1 MIGNKALQAYME
13 KLIDIDSKNEGRP
26 YTCSVRELKESSGI
40 IFEDGT
46 DIPTNI
52 LDAVIDLENTGFI
65 KTHQEDRVGTVITLI
80 SAKDSSLLD
89 MAGIE
94 NVVSDD
100 YMDSWER
107 TVQSWSES
115 DVCVSFLNRL
125 NQASRDSGAGRGHG
139 LGWYLTVSS
148 GTGIGKSIYAI
159 NQSAKC
165 LSMGQSVAF
174 ASLEMSHAQL
184 AGRFW
189 SVASGVP
196 IKDLEPETFDSK
208 QWEKAKESCSDW
220 ADFFVPSNL
229 LVTLK
234 DVETFAQRCYE
245 KAEQNGRP
253 LGLLVLDYLQLIQ
266 PGRPISEIHVAV
278 TQIVGAMRS
287 WGESRNVTVLGL
299 SQLNLATTA
308 NLHTKPDISG
318 LYGSN
323 YIGQSSDQVILYDH
337 SRMERYDDP
346 YSSGMKT
353 WLLLAKNRHGPS
365 AIEVP
370 IRICY
375 KTLRITEADRSE
387 LSSWPGNKT
396 GDA

>member
-1 MIGNKALQAYME
+1 MMGDEALRLYME
-13 KLIDIDSKNEGRP
+13 KLIEIDGKKEGQSFA
-26 YTCSVRELKESSGI
+26 CSVRQLKEYAGI

-46 DIPTNI
+46 DVPTDV
-52 LDAVIDLENTGFI
+52 LDAVHDLEKVGFI
-65 KTHQEDRVGTVITLI
+65 KTRQEDKIGAVITLI
-80 SAKDSSLLD
+80 SSKDIRSLD
-89 MAGIE
+89 MVGIE

-100 YMDSWER
+100 YMDSWEK
-107 TVQSWSES
+107 TVQSWSEA
-115 DVCVSFLNRL
+115 DVCVSFLPRL
-125 NQASRDSGAGRGHG
+125 NMASRDSGAGRGHG
-139 LGWYLTVSS
+139 LGWYLTVAS

-189 SVASGVP
+189 SIASGVP
-196 IKDLEPETFDSK
+196 IRDLEPETFNKK
-208 QWEKAKESCSDW
+208 QWEKAKESCSGW

-229 LVTLK
+229 LVTLQ
-234 DVETFAQRCYE
+234 DVEDFAQRCYDRS
-245 KAEQNGRP
+245 EQQGIP

-266 PGRPISEIHVAV
+266 PGKPISEIHVAV

-287 WGESRNVTVLGL
+287 WGESHNVTVLGL
-299 SQLNLATTA
+299 SQLNRATTA
-308 NLHTKPDISG
+308 NLHTAPDISG
-318 LYGSN
+318 LFGSN

-337 SRMERYDDP
+337 SRMQRYDDP
-346 YSSGMKT
+346 YSSGLKT
-353 WLLLAKNRHGPS
+353 WLVLAKNRHGPS

-387 LSSWPGNKT
+387 LASWPGNRT
-396 GDA
+396 GDE